1 MNVTPLSRTFG
12 ARIADV
18 DVTSLDEQE
27 FAELEGLFH
36 RHKLVVIPDQHLD
49 DESQMIFAK
58 RFGDTVA
65 GSYGAKF
72 SPRIQQITHNEKDP
86 RRQDAEWHSD
96 GMFWPEPPMAGVFR
110 LIEGPEV
117 GGDTMFADMS
127 AAFEAL
133 SPAMREFLLPL
144 RAVHDVRISAQHLYS
159 PEQVVEM
166 AEEYPPIAHPLIRT
180 HPVTGVKSIYVST
193 NTTSHIDG
201 LRRDESEALLAFL
214 YAQAL
219 RPELQCR
226 VHWDPGSVG
235 VWDNR
240 VLMHAAVH
248 DYAPE
253 VRVVRRISIAGTVP
267 A

>member
-1 MNVTPLSRTFG
+1 MKVTPLSRAFG
-12 ARIADV
+12 ARISDV
-18 DVTSLDEQE
+18 DVTSLDESE
-27 FAELEGLFH
+27 FAELEGLFN
-36 RHKLVVIPDQHLD
+36 RHKLVVIPEQHLD

-72 SPRIQQITHNEKDP
+72 SPRIQEITHNEKDP

-110 LIEGPEV
+110 LIEGPQV

-127 AAFEAL
+127 AAYEAL

-144 RAVHDVRISAQHLYS
+144 RAVQDVKINAQYLFS
-159 PEQVVEM
+159 PERLVDVM
-166 AEEYPPIAHPLIRT
+166 EEYPPIAHPLIRT
-180 HPVTGVKSIYVST
+180 HPVTGVKSIYASVI
-193 NTTSHIDG
+193 NTSHIDG

-214 YAQAL
+214 YAQAA
-219 RPELQCR
+219 RPEFQCR
-226 VHWDPGSVG
+226 VHWEPGSVG